1 MAGFSPC
8 YLLAAVKGRYDA
20 AVGGCNRKAHAGA
33 GSLVSLFAVV
43 VLEQ

>member
-8 YLLAAVKGRYDA
+8 CLLAAVKGRHDA
-20 AVGGCNRKAHAGA
+20 AVGGCNQKVRAGA
-33 GSLVSLFAVV
+33 GSQVSLFAVV